1 MWIFRLCGRAAFIIG
16 QLGKNKVGF
25 VSLESIPY
33 YYSIIYYY
41 HQTTQTRRRLT
52 KKTVFVSTV

>member
-1 MWIFRLCGRAAFIIG
+1 MWIFRLYGRAAFIIG

-25 VSLESIPY
+25 VSLESIP

>member
-1 MWIFRLCGRAAFIIG
+1 LYGRAAFIIG

-25 VSLESIPY
+25 VSLESIP